1 MALPRDSAR
10 AGFKIALSQ
19 GVAAIPHL
27 VDTLQAVASE
37 LILTS
42 DTPSS
47 DFDIYVLMA
56 AEPLPSL
63 RCRPV
68 IRIIVSTIEERTV
81 RWGVRVGADA
91 VMSPDVSVQ
100 DAHRVLEAATGG
112 YFPVPSDLARALATR
127 LEDPKPPMIS
137 ERDRTILKLLAE
149 GTTMSDIA
157 RELGCSERHARR
169 QIRSLWNTMG
179 VQNRAQGLVAAARR
193 GFLDDD
199 YRHNT

>member
-1 MALPRDSAR
+1 MTLRGDSAQ

-19 GVAAIPHL
+19 GVTAIPHL

-37 LILTS
+37 LILAS
-42 DTPSS
+42 GTPPAG
-47 DFDIYVLMA
+47 FDVYVVMA
-56 AEPLPSL
+56 DEPLPSL

-112 YFPVPSDLARALATR
+112 YFPVPRDLARALATR

-137 ERDRTILKLLAE
+137 ER
-149 GTTMSDIA
+149 
-157 RELGCSERHARR
+157 
-169 QIRSLWNTMG
+169 
-179 VQNRAQGLVAAARR
+179 
-193 GFLDDD
+193 
-199 YRHNT
+199 